1 MRSAALAVLTVATIW
16 TAAPARA
23 QTYDPAYP
31 VCLHVF
37 GREVEYYECTY
48 TSIDQCKQTA
58 SGRQAMCVVN
68 PYYAGRE
75 AVGRNDRRQQRG
87 Y

>member
-1 MRSAALAVLTVATIW
+1 MRNAALAVLTVATLAS
-16 TAAPARA
+16 AAPTRA

-37 GREVEYYECTY
+37 GREVEYYECAY

-68 PYYAGRE
+68 PYSAGRGAAE
-75 AVGRNDRRQQRG
+75 PNDRRPRRA